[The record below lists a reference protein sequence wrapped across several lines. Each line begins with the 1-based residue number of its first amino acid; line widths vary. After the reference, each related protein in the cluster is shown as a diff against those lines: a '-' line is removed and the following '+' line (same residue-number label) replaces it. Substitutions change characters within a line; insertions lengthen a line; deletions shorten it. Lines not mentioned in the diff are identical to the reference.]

1 MLAAARLIFML
12 FACVAIPAAGAQAY
26 PDRPMRLVVPF
37 APGGGNDFLARLTG
51 QKLGDALDQ
60 PMVIDNR
67 AGADGTLATALVAK
81 AVPDGYTLLLGFIG
95 PLAIRPSLGKVNYDP
110 ARDFAAVGML
120 ATSHH
125 VLAVNPAVAARK
137 ARDLIALA
145 NANPGR
151 FNFASG
157 GNGSPQHLVAELFK
171 AVTGSDIVHIP
182 YKGSGPAVAAVAA
195 GEAQMVFG
203 SIASLMP
210 YIHGGR
216 LKALA
221 VTSPRRSPLLP
232 EVPTLAETG
241 LRGIH
246 VGSWYAL
253 LAPAATPKAAL
264 ARLNAAVAGMVVT
277 ADFRER
283 IAGHGFEPLAGEP
296 GAFQEFLRAET
307 LKWAKVI
314 KTAGIRMD

>member
-1 MLAAARLIFML
+1 MLDPARLIFMFL
-12 FACVAIPAAGAQAY
+12 ACAAMPAAGAEGY
-26 PDRPMRLVVPF
+26 PDRPIRLVVPF

-51 QKLGDALDQ
+51 QKLGDALGQ
-60 PMVIDNR
+60 PMVVDNR
-67 AGADGTLATALVAK
+67 AGAGGTIATGLVAK

-95 PLAIRPSLGKVNYDP
+95 PLAISPSLGKVNYDP
-110 ARDFAAVGML
+110 ARDFAAVSML

-125 VLAVNPAVAARK
+125 VLAVNPAIAA
-137 ARDLIALA
+137 ATVRDLIALA
-145 NANPGR
+145 NANPDR

-157 GNGSPQHLVAELFK
+157 GSGSPQHLVAELFK
-171 AVTGSDIVHIP
+171 VVAGADIVHIP

-203 SIASLMP
+203 SIAALMP
-210 YIHGGR
+210 YIRGGR

-241 LRGIH
+241 LRGIN

-253 LAPAATPKAAL
+253 LAPTAIPKDAL
-264 ARLNAAVAGMVVT
+264 ARLNAAVAGMIAT

-283 IAGHGFEPLAGEP
+283 IAGHGFEPMTGRP
-296 GAFQEFLRAET
+296 DAFQEFLRAET
-307 LKWAKVI
+307 SKWAKVI
-314 KTAGIRMD
+314 KAAGIRMD